1 MDDVHCDV
9 ALMALVEGGI
19 DATQGVEEL
28 MVHDADPGGGD
39 KRSAPWILGGR
50 NWWGMPKIL
59 WKYSSREGQKIEYD
73 LLHVA
78 GQVIAE

>member
-28 MVHDADPGGGD
+28 MVHDADPGGGGIKGARHEFWGGGIDGACRKSCENTVQERD
-39 KRSAPWILGGR
+39 KKL
-50 NWWGMPKIL
+50 NMTYFML
-59 WKYSSREGQKIEYD
+59 LSR
-73 LLHVA
+73 
-78 GQVIAE
+78 

>member
-28 MVHDADPGGGD
+28 MVHDADPGGG
-39 KRSAPWILGGR
+39 GGIKGAHHEF
-50 NWWGMPKIL
+50 WGGGIT
-59 WKYSSREGQKIEYD
+59 G
-73 LLHVA
+73 A
-78 GQVIAE
+78 C